1 MKIITAPD
9 TNSVWKYYLS
19 GDTLVFLA
27 GGITDCPEWQK
38 EVIKKLNIEDNHVI
52 ICNPRRDNFPIH
64 DPNAS
69 YEQIEW
75 EYKALNKC
83 YIFSIMFCESTSDQ
97 PICFYELGRY
107 IERMKLRFPKDWKN
121 RIIVSC
127 DDEFKRI
134 QDVLIQTKL
143 ATSNRVK
150 VNVGKGEDL
159 INTHVHCIEKAVEY
173 IRG

>member
-1 MKIITAPD
+1 
-9 TNSVWKYYLS
+9 
-19 GDTLVFLA
+19 
-27 GGITDCPEWQK
+27 
-38 EVIKKLNIEDNHVI
+38 
-52 ICNPRRDNFPIH
+52 
-64 DPNAS
+64 
-69 YEQIEW
+69 
-75 EYKALNKC
+75 
-83 YIFSIMFCESTSDQ
+83 MFCESTSDQ

-159 INTHVHCIEKAVEY
+159 INTHVHCIEKVVEY